1 VASSTSFL
9 ELSASRYCALMPRSA
24 DAFRLSMRTCSALVS
39 AAISCDRM
47 SSGETVAFL
56 IFPLIAPS
64 RSGGVVLDCGRVTG
78 VEMGAGRGWVSW
90 CCSRDGLI
98 SIGFHAMSLLRRGR
112 WSSQII
118 ANVGA
123 GSRRLGLLAR
133 RLRLPRDRASGQIS
147 ALQSMLLPHVFS
159 RDIPRS
165 DESVS
170 EYFYTTEYVFYYA
183 DKK

>member
-1 VASSTSFL
+1 
-9 ELSASRYCALMPRSA
+9 
-24 DAFRLSMRTCSALVS
+24 
-39 AAISCDRM
+39 
-47 SSGETVAFL
+47 
-56 IFPLIAPS
+56 
-64 RSGGVVLDCGRVTG
+64 
-78 VEMGAGRGWVSW
+78 MGAGRGWVSW

-159 RDIPRS
+159 RDIPQS